1 MALRHNISDNPQML
15 GLAKSKVAQLR
26 STMAKKTK
34 HLSQII
40 KTKDGLMKLR
50 IAGENEYA
58 YLLKKSSQWVEVA
71 KFDGNIS
78 WPENVFNLN
87 EQYAFVVPHEIH
99 TVYVVLN
106 DAGINYI
113 RSRFDGELEFYDGAG
128 NTNFIELER
137 KHVSGMLEESPYY
150 DDFSSLSMAKLVPDR
165 VFLMIRI
172 PGLDTREVLLSINTK
187 YFNNR
192 GAHVPGYT
200 DA

>member
-50 IAGENEYA
+50 IAGGNEYA
-58 YLLKKSSQWVEVA
+58 YLLNKASQWVKVA
-71 KFDGNIS
+71 KFDGNI
-78 WPENVFNLN
+78 PGDENVFNLN
-87 EQYAFVVPHEIH
+87 EQYAFVVTHEIH

-106 DAGINYI
+106 NAGINYI
-113 RSRFDGELEFYDGAG
+113 SSRFDGELEFYDGTE
-128 NTNFIELER
+128 NPNFIGLER

-150 DDFSSLSMAKLVPDR
+150 DDFSSLYMAKLVPDR
-165 VFLMIRI
+165 VFLMIRF
-172 PGLDTREVLLSINTK
+172 PGYDTREVLLSINTK

-200 DA
+200 DD

>member
-78 WPENVFNLN
+78 WPRNVFNLN
-87 EQYAFVVPHEIH
+87 EQYAFVVP
-99 TVYVVLN
+99 N
-106 DAGINYI
+106 D
-113 RSRFDGELEFYDGAG
+113 
-128 NTNFIELER
+128 
-137 KHVSGMLEESPYY
+137 
-150 DDFSSLSMAKLVPDR
+150 
-165 VFLMIRI
+165 
-172 PGLDTREVLLSINTK
+172 
-187 YFNNR
+187 
-192 GAHVPGYT
+192 
-200 DA
+200 